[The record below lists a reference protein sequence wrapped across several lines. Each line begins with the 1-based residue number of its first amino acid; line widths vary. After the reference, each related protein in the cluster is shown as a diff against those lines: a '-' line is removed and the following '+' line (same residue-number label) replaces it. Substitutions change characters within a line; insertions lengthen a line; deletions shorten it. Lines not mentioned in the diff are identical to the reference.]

1 VRCDGEQLFPPLTA
15 APGQSRRQQTR
26 LERRQRQWRAPLRS
40 NKFAARIGAEVSCQ
54 KPLGADIVGIAM
66 IVTDTEFWLRLAK
79 ALLPTQP
86 QRAATFVSRVVGETV
101 DPRLRN
107 LVSATSSMIERG
119 DFEAAHR
126 WLDRALEYERSR
138 RAGRRLAS

>member
-1 VRCDGEQLFPPLTA
+1 MGPRPSPLT
-15 APGQSRRQQTR
+15 
-26 LERRQRQWRAPLRS
+26 
-40 NKFAARIGAEVSCQ
+40 KFGARIGAEVSCQ
-54 KPLGADIVGIAM
+54 TPLRSDVVGIAM
-66 IVTDTEFWLRLAK
+66 IVTDAEFWLRIAK

-107 LVSATSSMIERG
+107 LVSATSSMIERR

-138 RAGRRLAS
+138 RAGRRVAS